1 MRPGAFVRVQIDVAK
16 NKEAILVPTN
26 CIIPETRF
34 KKIAVVKN
42 GEVYMRTVET
52 GYRGESFVEITSGLN
67 LGDTFAVSGILY
79 LKPKAAVSIK
89 LIKP

>member
-1 MRPGAFVRVQIDVAK
+1 
-16 NKEAILVPTN
+16 
-26 CIIPETRF
+26 
-34 KKIAVVKN
+34 
-42 GEVYMRTVET
+42 MRTVET

-67 LGDTFAVSGILY
+67 LGDTFAVSGILD